1 MPVDDLCD
9 YITWL
14 DKQAPIPDID
24 RPHCPHPQRC
34 LPQKCLPCL
43 PHLRHKQQPRHCYLS
58 RLRDLQQKQEQL
70 QPAQSPAPD

>member
-24 RPHCPHPQRC
+24 RPH
-34 LPQKCLPCL
+34 
-43 PHLRHKQQPRHCYLS
+43 YLS